1 MGKKSRK
8 GQSRAGTKAR
18 PKAGK
23 GGSVRRKAADGS
35 SIASGDAM
43 SIDSN
48 EILPSFSGSADN
60 GTNDT
65 AAKKSYASAVTGGIP
80 TSVLTPVKQEKKSP
94 TDNVPTTET
103 EAAAAASLVGLSQQQ
118 QQVTEKM
125 EEKKEELATK
135 VQVATAKVE
144 ETTSDAV
151 AKVEEAKKPTAATKP
166 VAPLPETAPVVVA
179 TKALPSL
186 DQPAEAEQQIK
197 QKDCEC
203 VIL

>member
-48 EILPSFSGSADN
+48 EILPSFSGSADGNN

-118 QQVTEKM
+118 QQQQQTQVRQYPWVHTL
-125 EEKKEELATK
+125 LA
-135 VQVATAKVE
+135 AA
-144 ETTSDAV
+144 ETTI
-151 AKVEEAKKPTAATKP
+151 ATIS
-166 VAPLPETAPVVVA
+166 TR
-179 TKALPSL
+179 
-186 DQPAEAEQQIK
+186 
-197 QKDCEC
+197 
-203 VIL
+203 